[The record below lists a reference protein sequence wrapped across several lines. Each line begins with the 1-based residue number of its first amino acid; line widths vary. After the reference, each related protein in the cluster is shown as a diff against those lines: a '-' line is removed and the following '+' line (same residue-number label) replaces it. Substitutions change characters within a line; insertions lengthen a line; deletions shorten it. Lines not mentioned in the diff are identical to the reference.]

1 MTATRNNN
9 KLVKWIKAGLI
20 TLILAIILN
29 TFIFS
34 SSIVEGISM
43 EPTLKDND
51 RILINKLTYILSEPN
66 RGDIVIIQH
75 ENKNYIKRIIALPG
89 ETIEMSDH
97 TLYIDN
103 EEQENTYV
111 NQSDD
116 ILTGSFGPLK
126 IADDH
131 YFVMGDNRL
140 VSKDSRN
147 ELGLIKEK
155 EIIGKSEFIIYP
167 FDRLKKTK

>member
-126 IADDH
+126 IPDDH

-147 ELGLIKEK
+147 ELGLIKEN

>member
-1 MTATRNNN
+1 MTARNNN

-111 NQSDD
+111 NQSDE

-147 ELGLIKEK
+147 ELGLIKQN

>member
-1 MTATRNNN
+1 MTARNNN

-20 TLILAIILN
+20 ALILAIILN

-51 RILINKLTYILSEPN
+51 RIF
-66 RGDIVIIQH
+66 IIQH

-111 NQSDD
+111 NQSDE

-147 ELGLIKEK
+147 ELGLI
-155 EIIGKSEFIIYP
+155 
-167 FDRLKKTK
+167 

>member
-1 MTATRNNN
+1 MTARNNN

-20 TLILAIILN
+20 ALILAIILN

-34 SSIVEGISM
+34 SSIFEGISM
-43 EPTLKDND
+43 ESTFKDND

-66 RGDIVIIQH
+66 RGDLVIIQQ
-75 ENKNYIKRIIALPG
+75 EYKNYKKRIIAIYCD
-89 ETIEMSDH
+89 TIKMIDN
-97 TLYIDN
+97 TLNLDN

-111 NQSDD
+111 NQSDE

-147 ELGLIKEK
+147 ELGLIKQN

>member
-1 MTATRNNN
+1 MNSNS
-9 KLVKWIKAGLI
+9 LVSWIKASLI
-20 TLILAIILN
+20 VLILAVILN

-43 EPTLKDND
+43 EPTLIDND
-51 RILINKLTYILSEPN
+51 RILFNKLIYIVSEPD
-66 RGDIVIIQH
+66 RGDIIIIKQTD
-75 ENKNYIKRIIALPG
+75 KNYIKRVIALPG

-97 TLYIDN
+97 KLYIDN
-103 EEQENTYV
+103 VQQPTSYV
-111 NQSDD
+111 DPSDE

-126 IADDH
+126 VPKDY

-147 ELGLIKEK
+147 ELGLIKQD

-167 FDRLKKTK
+167 FDRWTRIK

>member
-1 MTATRNNN
+1 
-9 KLVKWIKAGLI
+9 
-20 TLILAIILN
+20 
-29 TFIFS
+29 
-34 SSIVEGISM
+34 M

-51 RILINKLTYILSEPN
+51 RIVINKLTYILSEPN

-111 NQSDD
+111 NQSDE

-131 YFVMGDNRL
+131 YFVMG
-140 VSKDSRN
+140 
-147 ELGLIKEK
+147 
-155 EIIGKSEFIIYP
+155 EIGRASCRE
-167 FDRLKKTK
+167 RV

>member
-1 MTATRNNN
+1 MTARNNN
-9 KLVKWIKAGLI
+9 KLVKLIKAGLI
-20 TLILAIILN
+20 ALILAIILN

-103 EEQENTYV
+103 EEQKNTYV
-111 NQSDD
+111 NQFDE
-116 ILTGSFGPLK
+116 ILKDGFGTSKIEHVHDFVSGS
-126 IADDH
+126 
-131 YFVMGDNRL
+131 NR
-140 VSKDSRN
+140 VVTKTSRN
-147 ELGLIKEK
+147 ERELINKN
-155 EIIGKSEFIIYP
+155 EIICKSEYIKYP

>member
-1 MTATRNNN
+1 MTARNNN

-20 TLILAIILN
+20 ALILAIILN

-111 NQSDD
+111 NQSDE

-147 ELGLIKEK
+147 ELGLIKQN

>member
-1 MTATRNNN
+1 MTARNNN

-20 TLILAIILN
+20 ALILAIILN

-111 NQSDD
+111 NQSDE

-147 ELGLIKEK
+147 ELGLIKEN

>member
-1 MTATRNNN
+1 MTARNNN

-20 TLILAIILN
+20 ALILAIILN

-75 ENKNYIKRIIALPG
+75 ENKNYIKRIISLSSD
-89 ETIEMSDH
+89 TIE
-97 TLYIDN
+97 YIDN
-103 EEQENTYV
+103 TRY
-111 NQSDD
+111 
-116 ILTGSFGPLK
+116 
-126 IADDH
+126 
-131 YFVMGDNRL
+131 
-140 VSKDSRN
+140 
-147 ELGLIKEK
+147 
-155 EIIGKSEFIIYP
+155 IYH
-167 FDRLKKTK
+167 

>member
-1 MTATRNNN
+1 MAR
-9 KLVKWIKAGLI
+9 
-20 TLILAIILN
+20 ILAIILN

-66 RGDIVIIQH
+66 RGGIVIIQH

-111 NQSDD
+111 NQSAAV
-116 ILTGSFGPLK
+116 LTCGCG
-126 IADDH
+126 
-131 YFVMGDNRL
+131 V
-140 VSKDSRN
+140 
-147 ELGLIKEK
+147 
-155 EIIGKSEFIIYP
+155 
-167 FDRLKKTK
+167 